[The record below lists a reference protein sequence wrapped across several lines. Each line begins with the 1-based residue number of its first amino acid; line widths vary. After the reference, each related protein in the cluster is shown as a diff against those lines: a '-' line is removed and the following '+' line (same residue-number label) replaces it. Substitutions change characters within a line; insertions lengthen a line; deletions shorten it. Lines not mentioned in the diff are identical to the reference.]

1 MLSTRDVPNNKQ
13 QNSYMKFVIFI
24 DLFLFHDDDAK
35 YCWKHSAFALAG
47 IFRLSFAPKNLV
59 RIRFPG
65 VIKPFL
71 LVLAI
76 LQITSIKLSVV
87 HHVLTEIYVLL
98 TRKRLFETN
107 FIDEYSK
114 DHLSRLDKNC
124 LKAKNLQLN
133 SSLIKFSDFPD
144 RRNLPIVF
152 QCESCFVDRNLLS
165 IKLRSLLINF
175 MIQKLNLYTLQC
187 RNFR

>member
-1 MLSTRDVPNNKQ
+1 MMM
-13 QNSYMKFVIFI
+13 QNTV
-24 DLFLFHDDDAK
+24 D
-35 YCWKHSAFALAG
+35 KHSAFALAG

-59 RIRFPG
+59 RIRLPG
-65 VIKPFL
+65 VIKPF

-76 LQITSIKLSVV
+76 LQITSNKLSVV
-87 HHVLTEIYVLL
+87 DHVLTEIYVLL

-124 LKAKNLQLN
+124 LKANNLQLN

-175 MIQKLNLYTLQC
+175 MIQKLNLYTLHC